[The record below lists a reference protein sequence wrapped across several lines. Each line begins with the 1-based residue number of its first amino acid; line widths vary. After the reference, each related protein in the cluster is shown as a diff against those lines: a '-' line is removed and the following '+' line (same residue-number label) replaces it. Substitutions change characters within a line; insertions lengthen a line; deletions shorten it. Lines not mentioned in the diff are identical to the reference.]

1 MLKPRQH
8 DLNWSQVLKDIRE
21 ETGLTQKDV
30 AARSGLSQRTVAEYE
45 NVGLRR
51 QLSVYK
57 VEKILDVLGY
67 DIDIFIRDRF

>member
-45 NVGLRR
+45 NVGLSR
-51 QLSVYK
+51 QLSVY
-57 VEKILDVLGY
+57 
-67 DIDIFIRDRF
+67 

>member
-30 AARSGLSQRTVAEYE
+30 AARSGVSQRTVAEYE
-45 NVGLRR
+45 NVGLSR

-67 DIDIFIRDRF
+67 DIDIFMRDRF